1 MSKSLPVWFPFV
13 APFVAFLLLT
23 GIEPRFAAH
32 YPLFY
37 TVKIVL
43 VGALLIALRRHLPE
57 VRPGGSGIALATLT
71 GVLLFFVWIGLD
83 RLTPHFAFLGRREG
97 YDPFA
102 EIADARLR
110 TAFLCVR
117 FFGLC
122 VMVPLVEEIFYRGFL
137 LRFVTDLDDF
147 RRAPIGKLTFG
158 AVAVNVVGMALTH
171 PEWLAAAVFSLS
183 MCLLLIRTR
192 NLFACVLAHGVTNLM
207 LGVYVLQTHDWKY
220 W

>member
-1 MSKSLPVWFPFV
+1 MPKSLPAWLPYV
-13 APFVAFLLLT
+13 APLVLFLLLT
-23 GIEPRFAAH
+23 GVEPHFAAH
-32 YPLFY
+32 YPLVY
-37 TVKIVL
+37 TVKIIL
-43 VGALLIALRRHLPE
+43 VSALLLSLRRHLSDA
-57 VRPGGSGIALATLT
+57 RPGGNGIALATLT
-71 GVLLFFVWIGLD
+71 GVLLFFAWIGVD
-83 RLTPHFAFLGRREG
+83 KITPHFAFLGKREG

-122 VMVPLVEEIFYRGFL
+122 VIVPLVEEIFYRGFL

-147 RRAPIGKLTFG
+147 RRVPLGKFSLG
-158 AVAVNVVGMALTH
+158 ALAVNVVGMALSH
-171 PEWLAAAVFSLS
+171 PEWLAAALFSLS
-183 MCLLLIRTR
+183 MCLLLARTR
-192 NLFACVLAHGVTNLM
+192 NLFACILAHGITNLM